1 MQNNLMQNIQLPRD
15 LPTMWRRHTS
25 MRIIFWGFS
34 LLTSCLTSGAAS
46 DCSGVTNLACS
57 EHIEDNPIC
66 RGSLVL
72 LSPQNQTE
80 TFIYDK
86 NGLNCEPENLQKKF
100 KFSSVQVNGCG
111 KFSIHSM
118 ANGRGRTILVSD
130 SSGFIS
136 AQEQFTKVKSIKR
149 LGCPK
154 EGVAPYVIIAAI
166 CGVALVVIGVGIFIK
181 KRNIYTNVSSRDC
194 EHATEETNK

>member
-1 MQNNLMQNIQLPRD
+1 M
-15 LPTMWRRHTS
+15 
-25 MRIIFWGFS
+25 G
-34 LLTSCLTSGAAS
+34 
-46 DCSGVTNLACS
+46 LACS

-118 ANGRGRTILVSD
+118 ANGRGRTVLVSD

-154 EGVAPYVIIAAI
+154 D
-166 CGVALVVIGVGIFIK
+166 GVALVVIGVGIFIK
-181 KRNIYTNVSSRDC
+181 KRNIYSNVSSRDC
-194 EHATEETNK
+194 EHATEE

>member
-1 MQNNLMQNIQLPRD
+1 MQNIQLPRD

-25 MRIIFWGFS
+25 MTIIFWGFS

-80 TFIYDK
+80 TFVYDK

-118 ANGRGRTILVSD
+118 ANGRGRTVLVSD
-130 SSGFIS
+130 SSGLIS

-149 LGCPK
+149 LGCPPPK

-166 CGVALVVIGVGIFIK
+166 SAVILVVVGVGIFF
-181 KRNIYTNVSSRDC
+181 KRRKINSNNQYFDHVGNIPLS
-194 EHATEETNK
+194 EEQNI